1 MNSVVESYQ
10 EDEMFQEKPIIIST
24 KYSHIYLFFT
34 TVSKEVQCGLLW
46 QSNSEGVG
54 SICGWSTKLPHARMA
69 QPKIK
74 NKKMGNALGKPM
86 DPAKDI

>member
-1 MNSVVESYQ
+1 MNSVVASYQ

-24 KYSHIYLFFT
+24 KYSHIYQFCT
-34 TVSKEVQCGLLW
+34 TVSKEVQCGLQW

-54 SICGWSTKLPHARMA
+54 STCGWSTPPHAHMA

-74 NKKMGNALGKPM
+74 LKTKRRQCPGET
-86 DPAKDI
+86 